1 MDHAG
6 GALGEGDG
14 ILADKTRTDERELTP
29 ESISKVIDDGILRAV
44 FQPIVD
50 LHTDRPM
57 GWEAFAR
64 VGDVDDGF
72 ERWLDSAEAA
82 GLGIEFQVSALHAI
96 GARGAPPDGGIL
108 FVNVGVDLLTDPSFI
123 EEGARLGPRLA
134 VDVRGSEIERLDEL
148 PSQLDD
154 LASAGIHLS
163 IDDTTA
169 ASLAMIA
176 RVRPTFVKIDGALVR
191 DLVHDPVPR
200 SVIRAYLAF
209 AEMEDIHVV
218 AEGVERYEQLEILRD
233 LGVRFAQGYLFGR
246 PSATWSQAAPRR
258 PRPPLSLDPGGDA
271 RRLFETASD
280 MHTVAEVACAE
291 LRALDLFPSF
301 YVEREGVLRCIAQL
315 GYWQVVDGIPVGVGV
330 MSNAFRTGRPQLASV
345 GDDDFVTVVPGIVA
359 ELAVPIR
366 VGRRTVGVLNVEST
380 SPLDDSAIEET
391 HMVALAIEERLT
403 EVGAE
408 LDDSALHRLARS
420 NNELATLTEVSF
432 IETAATRMACEI
444 SGLSSALLAMPSVRD
459 SLDIRALQGPL
470 GPDLRRLSGDVLTGL
485 ANDVEHVSGC
495 MSSGDEQGLSNS
507 AMAMLR
513 EGGASSIAAF
523 SVRSVELGQGLLIL
537 ADHAPIALDLEER
550 EALELLARETGRT
563 LDMAVVMADL
573 RARATRDTLTGLGN
587 LSAFQDALSA
597 IGGRRRGRWAVAM
610 ADVDGFKRVNDT
622 YGHLTGDRI
631 LRELASS
638 IDTVLRAEDRMYR
651 VGGDE
656 FAAILHD
663 VDESGA
669 NDIGDRMC
677 EAAADIMSE
686 FGAGLS
692 VGIALPAPY
701 ELATEF
707 LDRADKTLY
716 AVKREAPGTARVA
729 PTVSTDPRDRP
740 EDDHG

>member
-1 MDHAG
+1 M
-6 GALGEGDG
+6 
-14 ILADKTRTDERELTP
+14 ADKATTSEHELTP
-29 ESISKVIDDGILRAV
+29 ESISEVIDGGVLRAV

-50 LHTDRPM
+50 LYTDRPM

-64 VGDVDDGF
+64 VGETDDGF
-72 ERWLDSAEAA
+72 EQWLDSADAA
-82 GLGIEFQVSALHAI
+82 GLGVEFQYSALHAI
-96 GARGAPPDGGIL
+96 GARGAPPDDGIL
-108 FVNVGVDLLTDPSFI
+108 FVNVGVDLLADPRFL
-123 EEGARLGPRLA
+123 EEGSRLGPRLA
-134 VDVRGSEIERLDEL
+134 IDVRGSDIDRLDEI

-176 RVRPTFVKIDGALVR
+176 RVRPSFVKIDSALVR

-218 AEGVERYEQLEILRD
+218 AEGVERHEQLDILRD

-246 PSATWSQAAPRR
+246 PSASWSRAAPTR
-258 PRPPLSLDPGGDA
+258 PRPRPRLSLDPGRDA
-271 RRLFETASD
+271 RRRFQTAHD
-280 MHTVAEVACAE
+280 LHTVADVACAE
-291 LRALDLFPSF
+291 LRALDLLASF
-301 YVEREGVLRCIAQL
+301 YIEREGVLRCIAQL
-315 GYWQVVDGIPVGVGV
+315 GYWQVMDGIPVGVGI
-330 MSNAFRTGRPQLASV
+330 MSNAFRTGRSQNATIED
-345 GDDDFVTVVPGIVA
+345 DDDFIVAVPGIVA
-359 ELAVPIR
+359 ELAIPVR
-366 VGRRTVGVLNVEST
+366 VAGRIIGVLNVEST
-380 SPLDDSAIEET
+380 SPLGDAAIEGA
-391 HMVALAIEERLT
+391 HLVALAMEERLT
-403 EVGAE
+403 EVGATLE
-408 LDDSALHRLARS
+408 STALHRLARS
-420 NNELATLTEVSF
+420 NIELSTLTEVCF
-432 IETAATRMACEI
+432 IETAASRLACEI

-459 SLDIRALQGPL
+459 SLEIRSLQGPL
-470 GPDLRRLSGDVLTGL
+470 GADLRNLSGHVLAEL
-485 ANDVEHVSGC
+485 SRDVEHVSC
-495 MSSGDEQGLSNS
+495 CISSGDGQGLSNS

-513 EGGASSIAAF
+513 ESGASVIAAF
-523 SVRSVELGQGLLIL
+523 SIRSKELGQGLLVL
-537 ADHAPIALDLEER
+537 ADHAPISLDVEER
-550 EALELLARETGRT
+550 ESLEVLARELGRAF
-563 LDMAVVMADL
+563 DMAVVMADL

-587 LSAFQDALSA
+587 LAAFQEALSA

-651 VGGDE
+651 IGGDE

-663 VDESGA
+663 VDASGA

-677 EAAADIMSE
+677 EAAGAIMSE

-707 LDRADKTLY
+707 LERADKTLY
-716 AVKREAPGTARVA
+716 EVKREARGTARVA
-729 PTVSTDPRDRP
+729 QALPEDPRDRP
-740 EDDHG
+740 DHDQG